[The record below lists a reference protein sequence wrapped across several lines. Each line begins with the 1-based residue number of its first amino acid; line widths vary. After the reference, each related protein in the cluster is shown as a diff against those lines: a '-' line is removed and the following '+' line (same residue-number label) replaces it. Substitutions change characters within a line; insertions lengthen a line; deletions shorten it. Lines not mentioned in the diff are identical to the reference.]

1 MIYNYRS
8 TLHASTNIFNTFR
21 GSIKNQKPRKF
32 LYQLSR
38 LFQSLSS
45 FKNVPIYIS
54 IRCIVQCNILRI
66 KTRVRFVDTNIEIE
80 PSNKNESGFS
90 GTRKLP
96 MPVVAASGV
105 KFNFLW
111 TFNSPAST
119 PLLRSDGRKPA
130 SFSLSRPITISPR
143 GDALS
148 GFLYFSYFY
157 LYTLRGTRIRDAK
170 SGRFPSGRRVDIKR
184 RERKTLM
191 PPIYITRILSKIG
204 FPFNLLPFFQASSLS
219 PSWLNLSC
227 SRLL

>member
-8 TLHASTNIFNTFR
+8 TLPQIYSTLLENRFKPKTKKIFIPTFAFI
-21 GSIKNQKPRKF
+21 SISLLLQKYP
-32 LYQLSR
+32 YIY
-38 LFQSLSS
+38 
-45 FKNVPIYIS
+45 IYIS
-54 IRCIVQCNILRI
+54 IRCIVQCNTLRI
-66 KTRVRFVDTNIEIE
+66 KTRVRFVGTNIEIE
-80 PSNKNESGFS
+80 PSNKNEKGFS

-143 GDALS
+143 GGALS

-219 PSWLNLSC
+219 PSWLNLGC